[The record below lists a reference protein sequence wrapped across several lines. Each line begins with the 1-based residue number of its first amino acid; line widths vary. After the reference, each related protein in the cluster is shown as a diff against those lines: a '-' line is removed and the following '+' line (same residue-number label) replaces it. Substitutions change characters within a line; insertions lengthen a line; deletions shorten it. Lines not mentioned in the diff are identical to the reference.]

1 MSDEGV
7 GMPLP
12 TLAHSMMIDPAEGGS
27 LGVRVHAQ
35 DCPVYVT
42 HGQPPVNVNVPS
54 TRRSMGAGVMEMAA
68 SGPESGKLIV
78 TRWAPLLME
87 TISGSDVTEGTK
99 VSVAALNVTP
109 EEAEAGTTVGVRVT
123 ELAVG
128 VAVETA
134 IWMLPG

>member
-1 MSDEGV
+1 
-7 GMPLP
+7 
-12 TLAHSMMIDPAEGGS
+12 
-27 LGVRVHAQ
+27 
-35 DCPVYVT
+35 
-42 HGQPPVNVNVPS
+42 
-54 TRRSMGAGVMEMAA
+54 MGAGVMEMAA